1 MILRFRSVLGP
12 ALLLL
17 AACGEAVERPA
28 PAAVEAVWRAPP
40 RVDRVVLEAGRL
52 QLTGSAQPGARVVM
66 RDGAGQAHAATA
78 GPDGG
83 FVLGLP
89 ASAQPMLLRP
99 EDQDGERSAP
109 GPDVILVLPNGA
121 SVALSPGEASRR
133 LDPGAGLS
141 AVDSDGR
148 MAIISGRTGRAQPR
162 VRVRLGTAAEME
174 VPVDAQGVWTVRT
187 DVAGLGEV
195 VVVDGAEHRPALSA
209 AAPGSISTDAG
220 GARIGWAAP
229 DGAALVTWIPAG

>member
-1 MILRFRSVLGP
+1 MILRSRSVLGS

-28 PAAVEAVWRAPP
+28 PAAAEAVWRAPP
-40 RVDRVVLEAGRL
+40 RVDRVAVEAGRL

-78 GPDGG
+78 GPDGA

-89 ASAQPMLLRP
+89 ASPQPVLLRP

-109 GPDVILVLPNGA
+109 GPDVILVLPDGA
-121 SVALSPGEASRR
+121 AVALSPGVPSRR
-133 LDPGAGLS
+133 LDPGEGLS

-148 MAIISGRTGRAQPR
+148 MAIVSGRTGRAQPR
-162 VRVRLGTAAEME
+162 VRVQLGTAAEME
-174 VPVDAQGVWTVRT
+174 IPVDAEGVWTVRT
-187 DVAGLGEV
+187 DVAGLGQS
-195 VVVDGAEHRPALSA
+195 VVVDGAEHRPVLSA
-209 AAPGSISTDAG
+209 TVPGSISTDAE

-229 DGAALVTWIPAG
+229 DGAALVTWIPAR